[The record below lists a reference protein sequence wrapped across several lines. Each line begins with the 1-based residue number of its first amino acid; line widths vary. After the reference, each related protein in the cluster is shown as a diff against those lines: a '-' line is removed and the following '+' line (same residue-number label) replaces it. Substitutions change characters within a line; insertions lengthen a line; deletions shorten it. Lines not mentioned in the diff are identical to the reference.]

1 MATELLENTRVVASR
16 LGSALI
22 GGEWRSEG
30 SGGEPIPVYDPAR
43 ASILTQVVTCG
54 PEEVDQAVKAARKAF
69 EEGIWP
75 RLTPSDRAK
84 MLWRLADL
92 IDKHAD
98 ELAMLETLDCGKP
111 FMWAKAVDVNFSAD
125 LFRYMAGAV
134 TKIQGATIPVS
145 LPSAFHTYTLREPL
159 GVVAAIAPWNFPLLL
174 GVMKIA
180 PALAAGNVVIL
191 KPSEWTPLSSLRLGE
206 LIQEAELPT
215 GVVQILTGDGPS
227 TGDHLIRHLGINKIA
242 FTGSTRIGRY
252 IGGIAG
258 ENLKRVTLELGGKS
272 ANIVTENAD
281 LIETIPGVASAIFYN
296 AGQNCMAGSR
306 LLIHSSRYD
315 EVLAGVADYAK
326 SLKLGAGHL
335 DDTQLGPMVSEP
347 HLNKVMGYIDIA
359 QKEGAR
365 VVTGGHRA
373 DLDGYFMTPTVLA
386 DVSNSMTVVREEI
399 FGPVLVAQKYDTEE
413 EALAMANSSEY
424 GLAGG
429 VWSRDIGQAHRLASK
444 LKGGNVFINSYGLAD
459 PAMPFGGMKSSGWGR
474 ENGLEALDSYLETKS
489 VYVPL

>member
-1 MATELLENTRVVASR
+1 MATELLDQTRLVASR
-16 LGSALI
+16 LGNAFI
-22 GGEWRSEG
+22 AGEWLSEV
-30 SGGEPIPVYDPAR
+30 SGGDAITVYDPAR
-43 ASILTQVVTCG
+43 ASVLTQVVTCG
-54 PEEVDQAVKAARKAF
+54 EKEVDRAVKAARKAF
-69 EEGIWP
+69 EEGPWP
-75 RLTPSDRAK
+75 NLTPSDRAK

-111 FMWAKAVDVNFSAD
+111 FMWAKAVDVSFSAE

-134 TKIQGATIPVS
+134 TKIEGATIPVS
-145 LPSAFHTYTLREPL
+145 LPGAFHTYTRREPL
-159 GVVAAIAPWNFPLLL
+159 GIVAAITPWNFPLLL

-206 LIQEAELPT
+206 LIQEADIPE
-215 GVVQILTGDGPS
+215 GVVQIVTGDGSS
-227 TGDHLIRHLGINKIA
+227 TGEHLIRHPGINKIA

-281 LIETIPGVASAIFYN
+281 LTETIPGVAAAIFYN

-315 EVLAGVADYAK
+315 EVLAGVADYAE
-326 SLKLGAGHL
+326 SLKIGAGHL

-347 HLNKVMGYIDIA
+347 HLNRVMGYLDIA
-359 QKEGAR
+359 KQEGAR
-365 VVTGGHRA
+365 VVTGGDRA
-373 DLDGYFMTPTVLA
+373 DREGYFITPTVLA
-386 DVSNSMTVVREEI
+386 DVTDSMTVVREEI
-399 FGPVLVAQKYDTEE
+399 FGPVLVAQKYETED
-413 EALAMANSSEY
+413 EALAIANSSEY

-429 VWSRDIGQAHRLASK
+429 VWSRDVGQAHRLAAK
-444 LKGGNVFINSYGLAD
+444 LKGGSIFVNCYGLAD